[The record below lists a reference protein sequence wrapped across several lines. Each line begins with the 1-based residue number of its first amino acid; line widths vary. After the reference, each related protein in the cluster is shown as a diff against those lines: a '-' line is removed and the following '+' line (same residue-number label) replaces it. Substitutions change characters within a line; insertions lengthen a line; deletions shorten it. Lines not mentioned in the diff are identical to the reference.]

1 MSRSG
6 CAAVLTR
13 LKLATGTSS
22 DAALAKVLGVSPQ
35 TLSSWKVRNSVPY
48 SFCIDLAVHE
58 DVSLDWLLLGEG
70 SQLRA
75 ASLPQPDPDDE
86 WQARLFAQLRA
97 LSLSDLQAVALVVE
111 DKQRIRYLEQRVV
124 ELSAQ
129 PGVRG

>member
-1 MSRSG
+1 MSRNG

-22 DAALAKVLGVSPQ
+22 DTALAKVLGVSPQ

-58 DVSLDWLLLGEG
+58 DLSLDWLLLGEG
-70 SQLRA
+70 SQSRT
-75 ASLPQPDPDDE
+75 ASLPQTDLDE
-86 WQARLFAQLRA
+86 DWQARLFAQLRA
-97 LSLSDLQAVALVVE
+97 LSLPDLQAVAMVVE

-124 ELSAQ
+124 ELSAPPAV
-129 PGVRG
+129 PG